1 MKHADHHNYTV
12 LIIAIILF
20 VAGLLIR
27 YIIGRR
33 RFNRRGIGG
42 LQHFKS
48 YNTSLVIPVLE
59 RVLNMIAAIMI
70 LAGIYFYIIS

>member
-1 MKHADHHNYTV
+1 MKHANHHNYTV

-33 RFNRRGIGG
+33 RFNRRGVGG
-42 LQHFKS
+42 QQHFKS
-48 YNTSLVIPVLE
+48 YNTSLFIPVME
-59 RVLNMIAAIMI
+59 RVLNIIAAIMI
-70 LAGIYFYIIS
+70 MVGIYFYFIS